1 MCMKDIKYT
10 IDDLCEL
17 TGYSRRTIRYYVQEG
32 IIEPPA
38 GRGRGGFY
46 YDSHLN
52 KLFQIKSLQE
62 KGMGLMAIAKYL
74 EGGEVREENYSR
86 DIWIRYEIAP
96 GLEISVRRDI
106 EEAEGKKISEIVRI
120 AKSVMREGKTDE

>member
-1 MCMKDIKYT
+1 MCMEDIKYT

>member
-1 MCMKDIKYT
+1 MEDIKYT

>member
-1 MCMKDIKYT
+1 MKDIKYT

>member
-1 MCMKDIKYT
+1 MDTKKYT

-46 YDSHLN
+46 YDSQLN

-86 DIWIRYEIAP
+86 DIWIRYEVAP
-96 GLEISVRRDI
+96 GLEISVRRDL
-106 EEAEGKKISEIVRI
+106 EEAEGKKISEIVRV
-120 AKSVMREGKTDE
+120 AKSVMREGKDDE